1 MRWFV
6 LSCFW
11 GVLFWM
17 QPAFAQDC
25 TYQFSGRIVDQA
37 TGEHLEFS
45 AIALQEGNR
54 MVLADSVGFFVFD
67 NLCPGDY
74 HIQAYHVGCPPG
86 HYFISITGD
95 TNVVLR
101 LDHHSQLLREI
112 QIEGERGTF
121 QESQVR
127 HIISEASIR
136 NDAGQTLAAL
146 SSRVAGVNMLRTGNT
161 IGKPVIHGLYGNR
174 IAVINNGLLQAGQQW
189 GADHAPEIDPN
200 SIDVITV
207 VKSSDAL
214 AYGSQAIGGAVV
226 VESGRIPDDPHLH
239 GAVGYAFRSNGRG
252 HTLTGRL
259 QRSSGQHRW
268 RITGSFQRAGDM
280 RTPDYFLTNSGART
294 AGASLQWQYSP
305 SLTTE
310 HRLLYT
316 LFDNHAGIFTG
327 AHIGNL
333 TDLAEAIGRDMPFRI
348 SDEFSYHIEAPQ
360 QRTSHH
366 LIKYS
371 GRKFLEE
378 RKSLEWM
385 YGLQYNHRK
394 EYDIRRGNQSDLPA
408 LNLRQWAHTLDIKY
422 IHDKDR
428 VSWKSGI
435 QLRATDNTNDYE
447 TGILPLIPD
456 YFKASAGW
464 YALAQYPTGRLTL
477 EAGARV
483 DGHLLQAWVISPWL
497 PREILQRKHQFGD
510 VAISTGAMYRPSK
523 WYEIHGQIVGA
534 LRSPEPNELYSNGLH
549 QGVAGIEEGDWNL
562 LPETSIKVIG
572 VQTLRFESLFHVEA
586 HLWSHVIRDYIYL
599 HPQDEL
605 RLTIRGAFPVFRY
618 EQDDAWLRGID
629 LVVVS
634 EFSHHLELNT
644 RFSWMRGAVIGGGRN
659 LTQIPPA
666 SVATSLSWAFHDNAL
681 LKGARVQLEGMY
693 TASQKHWDAE
703 RDFLAPPGDYFL
715 FHIKLSSGFRFS
727 NKLIHAGLAVE
738 NLFNLKYRDYLNRFR
753 YFADEPGRTVNV
765 FARYEF

>member
-1 MRWFV
+1 
-6 LSCFW
+6 
-11 GVLFWM
+11 
-17 QPAFAQDC
+17 
-25 TYQFSGRIVDQA
+25 
-37 TGEHLEFS
+37 
-45 AIALQEGNR
+45 
-54 MVLADSVGFFVFD
+54 
-67 NLCPGDY
+67 
-74 HIQAYHVGCPPG
+74 
-86 HYFISITGD
+86 
-95 TNVVLR
+95 
-101 LDHHSQLLREI
+101 
-112 QIEGERGTF
+112 
-121 QESQVR
+121 
-127 HIISEASIR
+127 
-136 NDAGQTLAAL
+136 
-146 SSRVAGVNMLRTGNT
+146 TGNT

-394 EYDIRRGNQSDLPA
+394 EYDIRRGNQSDL
-408 LNLRQWAHTLDIKY
+408 
-422 IHDKDR
+422 
-428 VSWKSGI
+428 
-435 QLRATDNTNDYE
+435 
-447 TGILPLIPD
+447 
-456 YFKASAGW
+456 
-464 YALAQYPTGRLTL
+464 
-477 EAGARV
+477 
-483 DGHLLQAWVISPWL
+483 
-497 PREILQRKHQFGD
+497 
-510 VAISTGAMYRPSK
+510 
-523 WYEIHGQIVGA
+523 
-534 LRSPEPNELYSNGLH
+534 
-549 QGVAGIEEGDWNL
+549 
-562 LPETSIKVIG
+562 
-572 VQTLRFESLFHVEA
+572 
-586 HLWSHVIRDYIYL
+586 
-599 HPQDEL
+599 
-605 RLTIRGAFPVFRY
+605 
-618 EQDDAWLRGID
+618 
-629 LVVVS
+629 
-634 EFSHHLELNT
+634 
-644 RFSWMRGAVIGGGRN
+644 
-659 LTQIPPA
+659 
-666 SVATSLSWAFHDNAL
+666 
-681 LKGARVQLEGMY
+681 
-693 TASQKHWDAE
+693 
-703 RDFLAPPGDYFL
+703 
-715 FHIKLSSGFRFS
+715 
-727 NKLIHAGLAVE
+727 
-738 NLFNLKYRDYLNRFR
+738 
-753 YFADEPGRTVNV
+753 
-765 FARYEF
+765 